1 MILYLDTSALVK
13 LYVKEAFSEVVQ
25 AAARSAEA
33 CATSRIA
40 YVEFHATLARRE
52 REGLDAVMA
61 QGLRDAFAESW
72 KDMLIV
78 EVNRAL
84 AVRAA
89 SLARTHALRGYDAVH
104 LASAQGVHEVSADMV
119 FACFDDQLNRAAVA
133 QTMKVL

>member
-13 LYVKEAFSEVVQ
+13 LFVKEAFSEVVRT
-25 AAARSAEA
+25 AAGLAAT

-52 REGLDAVMA
+52 REGLEVAKAQAVRA
-61 QGLRDAFAESW
+61 SFEASW
-72 KDMLIV
+72 KDLLIV
-78 EVNRAL
+78 EVNRATV
-84 AVRAA
+84 VRAA
-89 SLARTHALRGYDAVH
+89 SLARLHSLRGYDAVH

-119 FACFDDQLNRAAVA
+119 FACFDNHLNGAALA